1 MNDNRLG
8 DYTIT
13 LQAIGQSLNLRL
25 AFENM
30 PRCILII
37 PFCRE
42 LDLKSNSIKGPLS
55 RNTLPSLPALES
67 LNLNRNLLTSIHNGA
82 LQSFPYLVT
91 LSLRHNQ
98 IDVLQDHAF
107 SGLSSLQAL
116 DLGYNGIVAVSG
128 ASLQHLGRLL
138 VLDLTHNFLR

>member
-1 MNDNRLG
+1 M
-8 DYTIT
+8 
-13 LQAIGQSLNLRL
+13 
-25 AFENM
+25 
-30 PRCILII
+30 
-37 PFCRE
+37 
-42 LDLKSNSIKGPLS
+42 
-55 RNTLPSLPALES
+55 
-67 LNLNRNLLTSIHNGA
+67 
-82 LQSFPYLVT
+82 T

-138 VLDLTHNFLR
+138 VLDLTHNFLRLVAAKTSM